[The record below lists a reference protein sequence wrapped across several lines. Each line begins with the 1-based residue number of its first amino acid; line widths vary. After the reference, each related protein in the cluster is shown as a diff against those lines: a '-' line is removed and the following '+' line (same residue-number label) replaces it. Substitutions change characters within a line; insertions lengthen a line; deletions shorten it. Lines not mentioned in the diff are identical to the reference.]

1 MEIFNFLPELT
12 TLLSFLAASV
22 ALTLMPGPDIL
33 YVITQSVSRGAKI
46 GFSIAVGLVSGLIIH
61 TTLAATGLSLIIY
74 QSEIAIKIVQYAG
87 AIYLF
92 YLAYQSYLSQYE
104 EVQFNQEISLQHSFW
119 KLWRKG
125 FLMNVLNPKVSLFFI
140 AFFPQF
146 IHIETGKSVAIQMIV
161 LGLLFMLQAILI
173 FGTVSLIAAKLTYFL
188 RSEKFWNYTKW
199 ANVILLFILGIGL
212 LIS

>member
-1 MEIFNFLPELT
+1 MEIFKLLPDLS

-22 ALTLMPGPDIL
+22 ALTLLPGPDLL
-33 YVITQSVSRGAKI
+33 YVITQSISRGAKT
-46 GFSIAVGLVSGLIIH
+46 GFSIAIGLVSGLIIH
-61 TTLAATGLSLIIY
+61 TALAATGLSLIIY
-74 QSEIAIKIVQYAG
+74 KSELAIKIVQYAG

-92 YLAYQSYLSQYE
+92 YLAYQSYKSTYE
-104 EVQFNQEISLQHSFW
+104 EVHFNQEKSIKFSFW

-146 IHIETGKSVAIQMIV
+146 IHLETGISVAVQMIV
-161 LGLLFMLQAILI
+161 LGLLFMLQAIII
-173 FGTVSLIAAKLTYFL
+173 FGIISLIAGKLTQFL

-199 ANVILLFILGIGL
+199 ANIILLVVLGIGL
-212 LIS
+212 LLA